1 MRGTSL
7 VATVM
12 AASALA
18 VGCGQLHSGGSGPAA
33 VPKLQARCVTPKL
46 ASGGTLTITDK
57 DNGRSFCIVTG
68 TGVYVFLH
76 GTPARMWA
84 HLHPS
89 SAALQPRASGRMMLM
104 RGVTGG
110 YFVAMRFGDATL
122 TSARSPCHVSVGF
135 TPGPGAVHCT
145 AQSFFLVTLIIRG
158 KA

>member
-7 VATVM
+7 VATVV
-12 AASALA
+12 AIGASVLA
-18 VGCGQLHSGGSGPAA
+18 VGCGQLASTGSGPVSA
-33 VPKLQARCVTPKL
+33 PKAQARCVTPKL
-46 ASGGTLTITDK
+46 ASPGGTLTITDK
-57 DNGRSFCIVTG
+57 DNGKSFCIVTG

-76 GTPARMWA
+76 GTPTHMWA

-89 SAALQPRASGRMMLM
+89 SAALQPRASGRMTLM

-122 TSARSPCHVSVGF
+122 TSARTPCHASAGSA
-135 TPGPGAVHCT
+135 THCT
-145 AQSFFLVTLIIRG
+145 AQSFFRVTLVIRG